1 MVLGQKPILLGLIGQ
16 SIQLSRSPAM
26 HMAEGLAQGLNLVY
40 QKLDLDVL
48 KMTEMDLPALLKQ
61 AQDFGFAGVN
71 ITHPCKQAVIPFLDE
86 LSLDA
91 KALQAVNTV
100 VFKEGKRIGHNT
112 DWFGYAE
119 NFKRSLED
127 VKRDKVVQFGTGG
140 AGVAVSHALLSMG
153 VKELTLIDLDD
164 EKISETIRLL
174 EITHGKGRIIKSIN
188 SQISVQEADG
198 IVNTTPL
205 GMAKYPGTA
214 FPTSWLKPSQ
224 WVSEIVYFP
233 LETQLLKEAK
243 ALGCRLSDGSGMTIF
258 QAVEAF
264 RLFTGVQAN
273 ADRMKQ
279 TFTSF
284 DKGIS

>member
-1 MVLGQKPILLGLIGQ
+1 LQHSSYLLGLVGQ

-26 HMAEGLAQGLNLVY
+26 HMAEGLAQGFNIVY

-48 KMTEMDLPALLKQ
+48 KMTVDDLPRLLEMAVQ
-61 AQDFGFAGVN
+61 FGFAGLN
-71 ITHPCKQAVIPFLDE
+71 ITHPYKQVVINYLDE
-86 LSLDA
+86 LSPDA

-100 VFKEGKRIGHNT
+100 VFKDEKRIGHNT

-119 NFKRSLED
+119 NFKRHLND
-127 VKRDKVVQFGTGG
+127 VKREKVVQYGAGG

-174 EITHGKGRIIKSIN
+174 EITHGKWRIIKSF
-188 SQISVQEADG
+188 SSEISVREADG

-243 ALGCRLSDGSGMTIF
+243 ALGCRVADGSGMTIF

-264 RLFTGVQAN
+264 RLFTGREAN

-284 DKGIS
+284 DL